1 MPAHRPREGKSLK
14 ILPQVRLEQWWGG
27 VSSLAESLGVH
38 MSGGILP
45 LLALLRCLAVCCSGH
60 QGPAGLQVR

>member
-45 LLALLRCLAVCCSGH
+45 LLAGLRCLAVCCSGH